1 MPMKFSE
8 INKKT
13 EMSIEKHKWQTQQQH
28 QKEKRSHKNSRII
41 KIRVIQLHLLTHLTH
56 KREKKN
62 PRLVNIYVDIIYV
75 CTYVCTEIYMCEAT
89 VLSTW

>member
-1 MPMKFSE
+1 MADTTTTSKRKKVTQKQQN
-8 INKKT
+8 NKDKSNT
-13 EMSIEKHKWQTQQQH
+13 ITPTYTPYTQT
-28 QKEKRSHKNSRII
+28 R
-41 KIRVIQLHLLTHLTH
+41 
-56 KREKKN
+56 KKN